1 MKKTDQGDVRL
12 QKYLSDCGL
21 ASRRAAEELIADG
34 KVRVNGVVVTKL
46 GTKID
51 PDHDKVQVGKQTI
64 VPAQKG
70 IILLNKPRGVVTT
83 LDDPEGRRT
92 ITDYLTKRYRSYYPV
107 GRLDYD
113 SSGLVVLTN
122 DGDLADRLLHPRF
135 GVERV
140 YQVRVSGRATEATM
154 ERIEQGVRLQDGIAR
169 ARVRFI
175 EGDSDTTWLELTLT
189 EGRNRII
196 RRMMES
202 VGHPVMKLRRIAH
215 GPFKLGKLQPGQIRK
230 LTEREYEDIR
240 RQVLGGRTFAKLKTD
255 DTQVRRAPKR
265 QVARLRP
272 DVAEHQMEERP
283 RRFRKPAERDQ
294 RPQRDVRRPKRG
306 ERGVEVATRPDRAQ
320 EWGRAGREEE
330 SRDTRRPTRGRPMRQ
345 TPERARFSRDD
356 SDRPPRNGERDVEVS
371 TRRERTPDKG
381 RAARGE
387 LRSFSES
394 VPERR
399 QQRKPFGGKG
409 RRPGASTLNRG
420 PKRRR

>member
-1 MKKTDQGDVRL
+1 MKRTDQGDIRL
-12 QKYLSDCGL
+12 QKYLSECGV
-21 ASRRAAEELIADG
+21 ASRRAAEELIEQG
-34 KVRVNGVVVTKL
+34 KVLVNGIVVTKL

-51 PDHDKVQVGKQTI
+51 PDHDRVQVGKQMI
-64 VPAQKG
+64 VPPQKG

-83 LDDPEGRRT
+83 LDDPEGRRS
-92 ITDYLTKRYRSYYPV
+92 ITDFLTKRYRSYYPV

-122 DGDLADRLLHPRF
+122 DGELADRLLHPRF

-140 YQVRVSGRATEATM
+140 YQVRVSGRVSESTM
-154 ERIEQGVRLQDGIAR
+154 ERIEQGVRLQDGVAR
-169 ARVRFI
+169 ARVRFL
-175 EGDSDTTWLELTLT
+175 EGDADTTWLELTLT

-202 VGHPVMKLRRIAH
+202 VSHPVMKLRRIAH

-255 DTQVRRAPKR
+255 ETAVRRAPKR

-272 DVAEHQMEERP
+272 DIAEHQSEERAP
-283 RRFRKPAERDQ
+283 RFRKPARPGQRRPEAREE
-294 RPQRDVRRPKRG
+294 RPQRDTRRPRKG
-306 ERGVEVATRPDRAQ
+306 ERGVEVTTHRATA
-320 EWGRAGREEE
+320 EKSVTE
-330 SRDTRRPTRGRPMRQ
+330 T
-345 TPERARFSRDD
+345 
-356 SDRPPRNGERDVEVS
+356 
-371 TRRERTPDKG
+371 KG

-399 QQRKPFGGKG
+399 QQR
-409 RRPGASTLNRG
+409 RPGARPQGRPESFKPRGPGSFKPQGTGKPNRG